1 MIQIF
6 SDIKRFQKQLMAIDD
21 GIHTGIKHGAA
32 VMAVAVPNA
41 VIQECVTA
49 LEAVLAKLRGIA

>member
-1 MIQIF
+1 
-6 SDIKRFQKQLMAIDD
+6 
-21 GIHTGIKHGAA
+21 
-32 VMAVAVPNA
+32 VPNA